1 MGFAMPLMR
10 KKVTSLTYRGDKERD
25 QYIISK
31 KFSEVC
37 KKISEVFFMS
47 PLLFP
52 FKILRFFVFVLL
64 GAILLSVVSPDEM
77 SENPPQ
83 NVERSY

>member
-1 MGFAMPLMR
+1 
-10 KKVTSLTYRGDKERD
+10 
-25 QYIISK
+25 
-31 KFSEVC
+31 
-37 KKISEVFFMS
+37 MS

-52 FKILRFFVFVLL
+52 FKILRFLVFVIV

-83 NVERSY
+83 RVERSY

>member
-1 MGFAMPLMR
+1 
-10 KKVTSLTYRGDKERD
+10 
-25 QYIISK
+25 
-31 KFSEVC
+31 
-37 KKISEVFFMS
+37 MS

-52 FKILRFFVFVLL
+52 FKILRFLVFVLL

-83 NVERSY
+83 SVEQPY

>member
-1 MGFAMPLMR
+1 MLMR
-10 KKVTSLTYRGDKERD
+10 KCLTTLTYRGDKERG

-31 KFSEVC
+31 KISEVY
-37 KKISEVFFMS
+37 KKFSEVFFMS

-52 FKILRFFVFVLL
+52 FKILRFFVFVLV
-64 GAILLSVVSPDEM
+64 GALVHSIVSPDEM

-83 NVERSY
+83 SVEQLY